1 MGETVQYTAL
11 AILGLAVFQGMGIIK
26 EHTIM
31 KLKYEHEKK
40 NGNVK
45 TTGYDTQMAATV
57 NGLHQMMGDMVAGQG
72 QIVQAIQ
79 EMGNKMAKSLSE
91 HHEEAEDLH
100 RHVRREIRDLKEV
113 VTQGD

>member
-31 KLKYEHEKK
+31 KLKYE
-40 NGNVK
+40 
-45 TTGYDTQMAATV
+45 
-57 NGLHQMMGDMVAGQG
+57 
-72 QIVQAIQ
+72 
-79 EMGNKMAKSLSE
+79 
-91 HHEEAEDLH
+91 EAEDLH